1 MSDANIS
8 DVVVVLDKR
17 WEEKLPEAV
26 DNLKKCGMEV
36 RDADDDTIR
45 LALIGCG
52 GRGGGAA
59 ANALATKSGPVKL
72 VALADVF
79 EERVTHTYDNLKEQF
94 KDAVDVPAD
103 RKFIGFDAYKKAMD
117 CLRPG

>member
-1 MSDANIS
+1 MKQPSIPRTDSTPSRRTLLKTASAIAAASALAGIN
-8 DVVVVLDKR
+8 VPHVFAA
-17 WEEKLPEAV
+17 E
-26 DNLKKCGMEV
+26 DN
-36 RDADDDTIR
+36 TIR

-103 RKFIGFDAYKKAMD
+103 RKFIGFDA
-117 CLRPG
+117 